1 MKLWLLWQFQTEIS
15 YFLSFFQGSTKC
27 NARVVTNVVE
37 GVHKIVLESCHH
49 TCLNTERKKRLSVTN
64 VVGKARSKSE
74 KSVSTGF
81 IKEEGDEDL
90 TLELRT
96 LNLSIEDLNNLQWI
110 ETQNLAIACEL
121 EVDYLYVNLK

>member
-1 MKLWLLWQFQTEIS
+1 
-15 YFLSFFQGSTKC
+15 
-27 NARVVTNVVE
+27 VVTNVVE

-96 LNLSIEDLNNLQWI
+96 LNLSIEDLNNLQ
-110 ETQNLAIACEL
+110 
-121 EVDYLYVNLK
+121 